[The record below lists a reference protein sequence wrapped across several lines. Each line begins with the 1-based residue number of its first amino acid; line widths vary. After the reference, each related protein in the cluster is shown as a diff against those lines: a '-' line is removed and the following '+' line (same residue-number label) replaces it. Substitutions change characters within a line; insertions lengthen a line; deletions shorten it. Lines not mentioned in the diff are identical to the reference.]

1 MNDNYENEDYIS
13 LFQILKV
20 SIGYNLKSKIRF
32 AIVFFVIFI
41 VAVLGLK
48 FGYNNMQYK
57 YSTSFYYDIN
67 GFDDKTYFDG
77 TTFVYN
83 SLVST
88 DNLNKIKASNDLYSS
103 IDVDKICAKDA
114 IKITYD
120 SSEDTT
126 YKYNLTVSKKYFKND
141 AQAKKFIEDIVNI
154 PVTYTNQ
161 VIENINYSTLLKGV
175 NELKTYESEIEIYE
189 SQANLIKDKYTELS
203 DTYSNYI
210 FKSGESLQN
219 IILKVNIEISNLNI
233 SLLKSEYK
241 NNYYVKDYENNVSD
255 YEIQKIDLEKELE
268 LTENKIKALQAE
280 IDRQTS
286 STSMNGLN
294 DQLGALIVLREE
306 TKQQLELVEN
316 YINNGNNNTEAFDA
330 KLKKVCETLESLS
343 QTLTE
348 NEKELYKNNQNVYYS
363 SSKEVVVAGG
373 FSTILLLVI
382 SILVAGII
390 AACQNIAI
398 DHRQLVTKKETEKVT
413 IDLNNENKE

>member
-32 AIVFFVIFI
+32 VIVFFVIFI
-41 VAVLGLK
+41 AAVLGLK

-57 YSTSFYYDIN
+57 YTTSFYYDIN
-67 GFDDKTYFDG
+67 GFDDNTYFDG
-77 TTFVYN
+77 TKFEYN
-83 SLVST
+83 SLVSK
-88 DNLNKIKASNDLYSS
+88 DNLNKIKASDDLYSS
-103 IDVDKICAKDA
+103 IDVDKIYGKDA

-141 AQAKKFIEDIVNI
+141 AQAKKFIEDIVNT
-154 PVTYTNQ
+154 PVTYTNY
-161 VIENINYSTLLKGV
+161 VIENIDYSTLLKGV

-189 SQANLIKDKYTELS
+189 YQADLIKEKYTELS

-241 NNYYVKDYENNVSD
+241 NNYYVKNYEKNVSD
-255 YEIQKIDLEKELE
+255 YEIQKVDLEKELE
-268 LTENKIKALQAE
+268 LTENKIKALQDE

-306 TKQQLELVEN
+306 TKQELELVEN
-316 YINNGNNNTEAFDA
+316 YINNGNNNTESFDA

-343 QTLTE
+343 ETLTE

-382 SILVAGII
+382 SILIAGII
-390 AACQNIAI
+390 AVCQNIAI
-398 DHRQLVTKKETEKVT
+398 DHKQLVTKKETEKVT

>member
-32 AIVFFVIFI
+32 VIVFFVIFI
-41 VAVLGLK
+41 GAVLGLK

-57 YSTSFYYDIN
+57 YTTSFYYDIN
-67 GFDDKTYFDG
+67 GFDDNTYFDG
-77 TTFVYN
+77 TKFECK
-83 SLVST
+83 SLVSKEK
-88 DNLNKIKASNDLYSS
+88 LNEIKASDDLYSS
-103 IDVDKICAKDA
+103 IDVDKIYDKDA

-141 AQAKKFIEDIVNI
+141 VQAKKFIEDIVNT
-154 PVTYTNQ
+154 PVIYTNY

-175 NELKTYESEIEIYE
+175 NELKTYESELEIYE
-189 SQANLIKDKYTELS
+189 IQADLIKNKYTELA

-241 NNYYVKDYENNVSD
+241 NNYYVKDYEKNVSD
-255 YEIQKIDLEKELE
+255 YEIQKETLEKELE
-268 LTENKIKALQAE
+268 LTENKIKALQDE

-306 TKQQLELVEN
+306 TKQELELVEN

-343 QTLTE
+343 ETLTE

-382 SILVAGII
+382 SILIAGII
-390 AACQNIAI
+390 AVCQNIAI
-398 DHRQLVTKKETEKVT
+398 DHKQLVTKKETEKVT

>member
-32 AIVFFVIFI
+32 AIVFLVIFI
-41 VAVLGLK
+41 GAVLGLK

-57 YSTSFYYDIN
+57 YSASFYYDIN

-77 TTFVYN
+77 TKFIYN
-83 SLVST
+83 SLVSRE
-88 DNLNKIKASNDLYSS
+88 NLDKVKASNDLYSS
-103 IDVDKICAKDA
+103 IDVDKIYDKDA

-120 SSEDTT
+120 SSDDTT

-141 AQAKKFIEDIVNI
+141 VQAKKFIEDIVNTPI
-154 PVTYTNQ
+154 TYTDR

-189 SQANLIKDKYTELS
+189 YQADLIKNKYTEFS
-203 DTYSNYI
+203 NTYSNYI

-219 IILKVNIEISNLNI
+219 IILKVNVEISNLNI

-255 YEIQKIDLEKELE
+255 YEIQKIDLENELE
-268 LTENKIKALQAE
+268 LTENKIIALQNE

-316 YINNGNNNTEAFDA
+316 YINNGNKNTEAFDA

-373 FSTILLLVI
+373 FSTILLLII

-390 AACQNIAI
+390 AVCQNIAI